1 MGWKKLTAEVKERL
15 MKKRKFQKQ
24 TLKTKVLLVITA
36 VCVPVLILFFWM
48 NFFSIQKIQN
58 QIYENNQNLLRSN
71 VNQLDAELNKISE
84 YLLNES
90 TNDQQMNLFS
100 SLDPVKSYNGAI
112 LYTRKFYED
121 IHMFNYIGGVACYSP
136 KNGKLVYNFT
146 DQSKS
151 FQQRMQVLDYVK
163 EHWEDCYQNSLHFQT
178 CFMDE
183 IPVLLYCVGNE
194 DMFFFAWTDY
204 GTLLSPFSQEQMVGN
219 SEFCFSTKEGTLL
232 TELPEK
238 LQNLNFSGKTGGY
251 YFSGAGNAYLITGV
265 DSEKGDFRMM
275 SVVNRRN
282 LLGVFYIIRI
292 LGILAILFFGMILV
306 PFLLRFLQKCI
317 FQPVESLEK
326 GIRKIEKGDLEV
338 QIPNTDTSEELHHLI
353 ESFNSMVSQIR
364 TLKIQ
369 TYEDALE
376 KQKLELDYMQLQIEP
391 HFYLNALNLLNTMAQ
406 AEDVEL
412 IGELT
417 ENLSL
422 YLRYIVGSRNGKT
435 TILEESRH
443 IAHYLK
449 IMEIRF
455 GESFRYIQEID
466 ERAEQLVIPPLAV
479 QMLIENSMK
488 YAFDIYGE
496 TEIRLKIFM
505 EGPDLYILAEDNG
518 KGYPEKVRKDFADE
532 IPPQDGHIGL
542 WNIKKRLEQMY
553 PGRVS
558 FRISNREPS
567 GARTE
572 IRIKGVGKNEF
583 TSCG

>member
-1 MGWKKLTAEVKERL
+1 MKNRKLQT
-15 MKKRKFQKQ
+15 Q
-24 TLKTKVLLVITA
+24 TLKTKVLLVIAA
-36 VCVPVLILFFWM
+36 VCSPVLILFFGM
-48 NFFSIQKIQN
+48 SFFSIRKIQN

-100 SLDPVKSYNGAI
+100 SSDPVKSYDGAI

-121 IHMFNYIGGVACYSP
+121 IHMFNYIGGIACYSP

-163 EHWEDCYQNSLHFQT
+163 EHWEECYQNSLHFQT
-178 CFMDE
+178 YFMNE
-183 IPVLLYCVGNE
+183 IPVMLYCVGNE
-194 DMFFFAWTDY
+194 EMLFFTWTDY
-204 GTLLSPFSQEQMVGN
+204 ETLMAPFSQEQMIGN
-219 SEFCFSTKEGTLL
+219 SDFCFSAKDGTLL

-238 LQNLNFSGKTGGY
+238 LQNLNFSGKMGGY
-251 YFSGAGNAYLITGV
+251 YFSGAGDAYLITGV
-265 DSEKGDFRMM
+265 DSENGDFRMM
-275 SVVNRRN
+275 SVVSRRK
-282 LLGVFYIIRI
+282 LLGIFYIIQI
-292 LGILAILFFGMILV
+292 MGILVILFFGMILT

-317 FQPVESLEK
+317 FQPVDSLEK
-326 GIRKIEKGDLEV
+326 GIREIEKGNLEV

-353 ESFNSMVSQIR
+353 EAFNSMASQIR

-369 TYEDALE
+369 AYEDALE

-391 HFYLNALNLLNTMAQ
+391 HFYLNALNLINTMAQ

-422 YLRYIVGSRNGKT
+422 YLRYIVSSRNGKT
-435 TILEESRH
+435 TVLEESRH

-466 ERAEQLVIPPLAV
+466 ERAEQIVIPPLAV

-505 EGPDLYILAEDNG
+505 EGPDLHILAEDNG
-518 KGYPEKVRKDFADE
+518 KGYPEKIQKDFADE

-553 PGRVS
+553 PGQVT

-572 IRIKGVGKNEF
+572 IWIKGVGKNEF

>member
-1 MGWKKLTAEVKERL
+1 

-36 VCVPVLILFFWM
+36 VCVPVLLLFFWM
-48 NFFSIQKIQN
+48 NFFAIQKIQN

-71 VNQLDAELNKISE
+71 INQLDTELGKISE

-90 TNDQQMNLFS
+90 NNDQQMNLFS
-100 SLDPVKSYNGAI
+100 SMDPVKSYNGTI

-121 IHMFNYIGGVACYSP
+121 IHMFNYIGGIACYSP
-136 KNGKLVYNFT
+136 KNGRLVYNFT
-146 DQSKS
+146 EYSRS

-163 EHWEDCYQNSLHFQT
+163 EHWEECYQNSLHFRT
-178 CFMDE
+178 YFIEE

-194 DMFFFAWTDY
+194 EMLFFAWTDY
-204 GTLLSPFSQEQMVGN
+204 DTLMFPFSQEQMMGESV
-219 SEFCFSTKEGTLL
+219 FCFSTEEGRLL
-232 TELPEK
+232 TELPDK

-251 YFSGAGNAYLITGV
+251 YFSGMRDAYLVTGV
-265 DSEKGDFRMM
+265 DSESGDFRMM
-275 SVVNRRN
+275 SVVNRRK
-282 LLGVFYIIRI
+282 LLGVFYVIRI

-317 FQPVESLEK
+317 FQPMDSMEK
-326 GIRKIEKGDLEV
+326 GIREIEKGDLEV

-391 HFYLNALNLLNTMAQ
+391 HFYLNALNLINTMAQ

-422 YLRYIVGSRNGKT
+422 YLRYIVSSRNGKT
-435 TILEESRH
+435 TVLEESRH

-466 ERAEQLVIPPLAV
+466 ERAEQIVIPPLAV

-505 EGPDLYILAEDNG
+505 EGPDLHILAEDNG
-518 KGYPEKVRKDFADE
+518 KGYPEKIQKDFADE

-553 PGRVS
+553 PGQVT

-572 IRIKGVGKNEF
+572 IWIKGVGKNEF

>member
-1 MGWKKLTAEVKERL
+1 
-15 MKKRKFQKQ
+15 MKNRKFQKQ
-24 TLKTKVLLVITA
+24 TLKTKVLLVIAA

-71 VNQLDAELNKISE
+71 VNQLDAELDKISE

-90 TNDQQMNLFS
+90 MNDQQMNIFS
-100 SLDPVKSYNGAI
+100 SLDPAKSYNGAI

-121 IHMFNYIGGVACYSP
+121 IHMFNYIGGIACYSP
-136 KNGKLVYNFT
+136 KNGKIVYNFT

-163 EHWEDCYQNSLHFQT
+163 EYWEECYQNSLHFQT
-178 CFMDE
+178 YFMNE
-183 IPVLLYCVGNE
+183 TPVLLYCVGNE
-194 DMFFFAWTDY
+194 EMFFFAWTDY
-204 GTLLSPFSQEQMVGN
+204 GTLMAPFSQEQMIGN
-219 SEFCFSTKEGTLL
+219 SDFCFSTKEGTLL

-251 YFSGAGNAYLITGV
+251 YFSGTGDAYLITGV
-265 DSEKGDFRMM
+265 DSENGDFRMM
-275 SVVNRRN
+275 SVVNRRK
-282 LLGVFYIIRI
+282 LLGVFYIIQI
-292 LGILAILFFGMILV
+292 LGGLGILFFGMILV
-306 PFLLRFLQKCI
+306 PFLLRYLQKCI
-317 FQPVESLEK
+317 FQPVDSMEK
-326 GIRKIEKGDLEV
+326 GIREIEKGNLEV

-353 ESFNSMVSQIR
+353 EAFNSMASQIR
-364 TLKIQ
+364 TLKIKA
-369 TYEDALE
+369 YEDALE

-391 HFYLNALNLLNTMAQ
+391 HFYLNALNLINTMAQ

-422 YLRYIVGSRNGKT
+422 YLRYIVSSRNGKT
-435 TILEESRH
+435 TVLEECRH

-455 GESFRYIQEID
+455 GESFRYVQEID
-466 ERAEQLVIPPLAV
+466 KRAEQLVIPPLAV

-488 YAFDIYGE
+488 YAFDIYRE

-505 EGPDLYILAEDNG
+505 EGPDLHIFAEDNG
-518 KGYPEKVRKDFADE
+518 EGYPEKIQKDFADE
-532 IPPQDGHIGL
+532 IPPQNGHIGL

-553 PGRVS
+553 PGQVT

-572 IRIKGVGKNEF
+572 IWIKGVRKNEF